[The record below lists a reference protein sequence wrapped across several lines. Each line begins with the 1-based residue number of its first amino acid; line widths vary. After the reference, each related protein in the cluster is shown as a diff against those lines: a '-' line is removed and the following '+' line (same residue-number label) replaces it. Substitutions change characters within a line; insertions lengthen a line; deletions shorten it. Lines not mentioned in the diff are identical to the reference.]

1 MDIEL
6 SPIEASWILT
16 VIRLVTCVVM
26 GSAIAGW
33 KWRRDPDTRRGHLWG
48 SMLRWT
54 IGVFAISVLVD
65 LPSSL
70 AWGLLQLVLR

>member
-16 VIRLVTCVVM
+16 VVRLVTCVVM
-26 GSAIAGW
+26 GSAIAVW
-33 KWRRDPDTRRGHLWG
+33 KWRRDPDTRRGHLLG

-54 IGVFAISVLVD
+54 VGVFAISILVD

-70 AWGLLQLVLR
+70 VYSLLTLLR